1 MAAQSQSNGLAVEI
15 DAVGMTYRS
24 KGAVVEALRNITLS
38 VIPGEFLALIGPSG
52 CGKSTILRLVADIL
66 KPTAGAIRVN
76 GLSPKEAREARRY
89 SFVFQDPVLLPWRTL
104 RDNVGLPLELA
115 GMDEAERADRVDALL
130 SIVQLLGFENRLPGE
145 LSGGM
150 RMRASLAR
158 ALTQNPPLILMDEPF
173 GALDEI
179 TRLQMN
185 RELLRVM
192 ERTSAAVMFVTHS
205 IEEAVFLSDRVA
217 VMSARP
223 ARIAQ
228 IVSIELPRPRDYDAV
243 RETSAFEAHCR
254 TVRRALHHG

>member
-1 MAAQSQSNGLAVEI
+1 
-15 DAVGMTYRS
+15 
-24 KGAVVEALRNITLS
+24 
-38 VIPGEFLALIGPSG
+38 
-52 CGKSTILRLVADIL
+52 
-66 KPTAGAIRVN
+66 
-76 GLSPKEAREARRY
+76 
-89 SFVFQDPVLLPWRTL
+89 
-104 RDNVGLPLELA
+104 
-115 GMDEAERADRVDALL
+115 MDD
-130 SIVQLLGFENRLPGE
+130 
-145 LSGGM
+145 
-150 RMRASLAR
+150 
-158 ALTQNPPLILMDEPF
+158 PF